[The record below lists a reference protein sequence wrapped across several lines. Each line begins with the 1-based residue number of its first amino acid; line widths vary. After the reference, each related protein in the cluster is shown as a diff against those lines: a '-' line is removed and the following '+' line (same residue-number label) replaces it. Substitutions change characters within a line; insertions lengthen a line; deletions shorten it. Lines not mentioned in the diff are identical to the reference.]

1 MRSDKSGYTVVE
13 VLISVAVAS
22 VLFSVILFLYL
33 RGQQSFDANRTYL
46 DVYADARLAAD
57 WMAKDIKGATQVLPV
72 WGGYTT
78 SGNSLVLE
86 VPSIDASGDIVSSLY
101 DHLIYQVNSAT
112 LERIV
117 DAEIGSSRLDE
128 TKSVANNITALTFS
142 SGGITLDG
150 IGDLSTVD
158 NIGLSLTA
166 GRTSL
171 GRTYQETLNSVIKL
185 RNK

>member
-57 WMAKDIKGATQVLPV
+57 WMAKDIKWATQVLPV

-78 SGNSLVLE
+78 SDNSLVLE
-86 VPSIDASGDIVSSLY
+86 VPAIDASGDIVSSLY
-101 DHLIYQVNSAT
+101 VLKPV
-112 LERIV
+112 
-117 DAEIGSSRLDE
+117 
-128 TKSVANNITALTFS
+128 
-142 SGGITLDG
+142 
-150 IGDLSTVD
+150 
-158 NIGLSLTA
+158 
-166 GRTSL
+166 
-171 GRTYQETLNSVIKL
+171 
-185 RNK
+185 